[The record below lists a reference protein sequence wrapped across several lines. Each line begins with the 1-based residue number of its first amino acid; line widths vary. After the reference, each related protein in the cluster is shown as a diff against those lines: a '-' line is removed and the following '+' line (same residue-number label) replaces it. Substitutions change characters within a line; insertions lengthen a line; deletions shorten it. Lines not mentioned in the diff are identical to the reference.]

1 MTLLEAIF
9 LTFKTLWKA
18 ILSTKN
24 ALKSEFSNQNK
35 AFEIE
40 NLKENKA

>member
-24 ALKSEFSNQNK
+24 ALENEFSNQNK
-35 AFEIE
+35 PFKIE
-40 NLKENKA
+40 NLKKK